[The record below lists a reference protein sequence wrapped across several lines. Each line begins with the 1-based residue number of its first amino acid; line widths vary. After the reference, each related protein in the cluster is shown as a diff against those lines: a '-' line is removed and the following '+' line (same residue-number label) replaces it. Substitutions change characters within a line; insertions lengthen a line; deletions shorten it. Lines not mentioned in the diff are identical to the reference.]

1 MNGRTL
7 YVLTVAALALGVTI
21 GLLGLVGPL
30 EDEGD
35 MTRAGILVSLAT
47 LPSLC
52 YWQTQRAH
60 QDMTDR
66 VADAHETG
74 YRLALEH
81 VARGLFN
88 PHAAP
93 PGGGQHTDHSN
104 RAADRPAAK
113 VRRLRLITDEP
124 DERNVV

>member
-66 VADAHETG
+66 VADAHATG

-81 VARGLFN
+81 VARGLLDQ
-88 PHAAP
+88 PTAP
-93 PGGGQHTDHSN
+93 PGPGN
-104 RAADRPAAK
+104 RATDERVAGN
-113 VRRLRLITDEP
+113 VIQLRRLTTDNRS
-124 DERNVV
+124 ERTAL